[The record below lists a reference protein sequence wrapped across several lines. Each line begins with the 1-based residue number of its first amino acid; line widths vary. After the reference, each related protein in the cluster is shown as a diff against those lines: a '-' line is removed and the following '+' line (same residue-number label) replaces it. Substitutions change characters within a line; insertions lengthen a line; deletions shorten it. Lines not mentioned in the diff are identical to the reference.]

1 MIGEIAITSFL
12 ALSTEYRR
20 NSYLANVIP
29 DGEIEIDQFDIDSND
44 YFKGF
49 SRNDYINNIKCRLY
63 NFLSHSDVSYAVY
76 NNAYNLIQSL
86 PEIVLDK
93 IDIENVY
100 ISSYGTVMVD
110 IEFKSND
117 IFSLDIGK
125 KSVGYFGEINDLAV
139 CYNENLV
146 TCSDG
151 GDVINERLL
160 NDAIL
165 DFLNSQNIS

>member
-63 NFLSHSDVSYAVY
+63 NFLSLHNVIYPLFKMI
-76 NNAYNLIQSL
+76 NLQESL
-86 PEIVLDK
+86 H
-93 IDIENVY
+93 NVTY
-100 ISSYGTVMVD
+100 
-110 IEFKSND
+110 
-117 IFSLDIGK
+117 SL
-125 KSVGYFGEINDLAV
+125 FEMINLQ
-139 CYNENLV
+139 EK
-146 TCSDG
+146 
-151 GDVINERLL
+151 
-160 NDAIL
+160 
-165 DFLNSQNIS
+165 